1 MSMNKCIIHSCTKCD
16 IALRRKNIVNGDGDI
31 NSKFYIISEAPGYY
45 EDKLGIPFV
54 GNSGKLLNVMLDLI
68 GLTRSDV
75 YITNVIKCRPPNNRT
90 PLVSEITNCSTNLKC
105 ELSHKPKLILLLGNT
120 ALNAYFELNNLKI
133 SDMIGKYIV
142 YNNAVIIATYH
153 PSYLL
158 HNVKNKTL
166 WSKYTKSFKLLSY
179 MYRLLINPLTTTKL

>member
-1 MSMNKCIIHSCTKCD
+1 MNKCTIQSCAKCD
-16 IALRRKNIVNGDGDI
+16 IAIKRKNIVNGDGDI
-31 NSKFYIISEAPGYY
+31 NNKFYIISEAPGYY

-75 YITNVIKCRPPNNRT
+75 YVTNVIKCRPPNNRS
-90 PLVSEITNCSTNLKC
+90 PLVVEINNCKGNLKC

-120 ALNAYFELNNLKI
+120 ALNAYFGLNSLKI
-133 SDMIGKYIV
+133 SDMIGKYVV

-158 HNVKNKTL
+158 HNVDNKVL
-166 WSKYTKSFKLLSY
+166 WNKYVRSFKLVSY
-179 MYRLLINPLTTTKL
+179 MYRLLINPLTTIKI